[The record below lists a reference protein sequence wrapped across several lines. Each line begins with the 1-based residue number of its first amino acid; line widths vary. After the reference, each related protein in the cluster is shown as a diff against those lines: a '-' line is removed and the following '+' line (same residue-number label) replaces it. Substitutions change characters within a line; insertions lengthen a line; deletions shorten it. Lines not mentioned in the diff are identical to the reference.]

1 MIVPPPKRQRSLD
14 DSILPLLNV
23 ALQLLILFVVAGV
36 IARHAPFD
44 IILPQTMRTETRS
57 VPAEQILAIAADGR
71 LAFAGEPIASAELD
85 AILAR
90 WPEGETLQIQADSDL
105 PARQL
110 NPPLERLRRAGIVE
124 VRLLTQHQSR

>member
-1 MIVPPPKRQRSLD
+1 MPPPKRQRSLD
-14 DSILPLLNV
+14 DSILPLINV
-23 ALQLLILFVVAGV
+23 VFLLLIFFVVAGV
-36 IARHAPFD
+36 IARQAPFD

-85 AILAR
+85 DILAT
-90 WPEGETLQIQADSDL
+90 WPEGEALQIQADSDL

-110 NPPLERLRRAGIVE
+110 NPLLERLRRAGIVE